1 MDEKTRESIAL
12 FRYGIISPLLNGQ
25 REAKSYLEEESQKIH
40 TIPYWGERRIAAK
53 TMMEWLYKYR
63 KEGFEGIKPK
73 SRLDKG
79 NSRRLSPD
87 HQDHIVTLRKQS
99 LDMPVTVFYEQLIK
113 SGEIMA
119 NEVSYSTI
127 RRLIKKHHLTVKPG
141 ATTPER
147 KRFAYDRI
155 NILWQ
160 TDLSHG
166 PYIPVNG
173 RQKKT
178 FLIAYI
184 DDCSRLVPY
193 AQFFTSEGFDG
204 IRTVTKEAFIRRGL
218 PKMIYADNGKIFR
231 SETLQFACAQVGVTL
246 THTQPYD
253 PQSKGKIERFFHTV
267 QTRFYPLLKANPV
280 DSLEALNE
288 RFGLW
293 LEEDYHRRVHASLDG
308 RTPHEVF
315 QHQLETVRF
324 LEDVSI
330 LNTIFLK
337 REQRKVK
344 PDGTISLNKKLY
356 EVPPRFV
363 GQTIDIR
370 LNESD
375 VFIYEEG
382 KEVAKILPVIF
393 KDNANVK
400 RERSLSF
407 SKMRNEKG
415 GEADV

>member
-12 FRYGIISPLLNGQ
+12 FRYGLISPLLNGQ
-25 REAKSYLEEESQKIH
+25 RDAKSYLEEESQKIH

-53 TMMEWLYKYR
+53 TMMEWLYNYR

-73 SRLDKG
+73 NRLDKG
-79 NSRRLSPD
+79 NSRRLTPE
-87 HQDHIVTLRKQS
+87 HQDYIVELRKQNP
-99 LDMPVTVFYEQLIK
+99 DMPVTVFYEQLIK

-231 SETLQFACAQVGVTL
+231 SETLQFACAQVGITL
-246 THTQPYD
+246 VHTQPYD
-253 PQSKGKIERFFHTV
+253 PQSKGYV
-267 QTRFYPLLKANPV
+267 
-280 DSLEALNE
+280 
-288 RFGLW
+288 
-293 LEEDYHRRVHASLDG
+293 
-308 RTPHEVF
+308 
-315 QHQLETVRF
+315 
-324 LEDVSI
+324 
-330 LNTIFLK
+330 
-337 REQRKVK
+337 
-344 PDGTISLNKKLY
+344 
-356 EVPPRFV
+356 
-363 GQTIDIR
+363 
-370 LNESD
+370 
-375 VFIYEEG
+375 
-382 KEVAKILPVIF
+382 
-393 KDNANVK
+393 
-400 RERSLSF
+400 
-407 SKMRNEKG
+407 
-415 GEADV
+415 